1 MSAFAVFGNPIGHSK
16 SAEIYALFA
25 NEAGIKKE
33 YDLKLV
39 SQNNFENLLYN
50 FFKSDG
56 LGANITAPFKERAY
70 FICHQL
76 TERAVLARSVNTIKK
91 LKNEILLGDNTDG
104 IGFISDLKRLNWI
117 NDNNHLTTATTPHEK
132 SMKINILLIGA
143 GGASKGILLA
153 LLSEV
158 TECYIHIVNRTFHTA
173 QKLVSYCHKIG
184 YKNVSCM
191 PLFELVGN
199 HDNKYSLIINAT
211 TSSMVNTIPNIPP
224 SIITPLTKCYD
235 LFYQKKDTP
244 FITWC
249 KNHGSNYCSD
259 GLGMLV
265 EQAAHAFLLWHNLFP
280 SVDPILNHLRS
291 TLYT

>member
-1 MSAFAVFGNPIGHSK
+1 MSAFAVFGNPIEHSK

-25 NEAGIKKE
+25 NETGIKKE

-39 SQNNFENLLYN
+39 SQNNFENLLYS

-76 TERAVLARSVNTIKK
+76 TERAKIARSVNTIKK

-104 IGFISDLKRLNWI
+104 VGFISDLKRLNWI
-117 NDNNHLTTATTPHEK
+117 NENNCITTTTHHDDT
-132 SMKINILLIGA
+132 STKINILLIGA
-143 GGASKGILLA
+143 GGASKGIILA
-153 LLSEV
+153 LLPTV
-158 TECYIHIVNRTFHTA
+158 TECDIYIVNRTFHTA
-173 QKLVSYCHKIG
+173 QQLAFYCHNIG
-184 YKNVSCM
+184 YKNIECM
-191 PLFELVGN
+191 PLCELGYN
-199 HDNKYSLIINAT
+199 ANKYNLIINAT
-211 TSSMVNTIPNIPP
+211 TSSMINAIPKIPP

-235 LFYQKKDTP
+235 LFYQKQDTS

-249 KNHGSNYCSD
+249 KKYGSNYCSD

-265 EQAAHAFLLWHNLFP
+265 EQAAHAFLLWHDVFP

-291 TLYT
+291 TLYM